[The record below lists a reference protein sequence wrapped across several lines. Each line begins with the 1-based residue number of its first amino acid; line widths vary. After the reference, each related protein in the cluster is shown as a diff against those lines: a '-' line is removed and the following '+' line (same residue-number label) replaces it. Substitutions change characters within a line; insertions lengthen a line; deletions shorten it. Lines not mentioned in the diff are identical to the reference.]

1 MSASLTRATDS
12 RGRPIRGIWTRDRKY
27 YASVM
32 LPDATGKRR
41 STYRLLDATNPTEA
55 RKAREKLL
63 LDHAE
68 GRQVARDGATFS
80 DLFAEAGC
88 SQPVRAHACPRAAP
102 GQAPPERNREPTR
115 AGRGRP

>member
-41 STYRLLDATNPTEA
+41 STYR
-55 RKAREKLL
+55 L